1 MARAGEQSLS
11 LRIKLSG
18 LIKGRLLPWLMAAAT
33 AAALSLLINDARSAE
48 PPMQQQTPRSSPSNT
63 AQGMETITIEAQRE
77 KEKELKRQISKFVSS
92 AVFGYLHDSLERWDT
107 PICPLVA
114 GLPREKGEFMLARI
128 SQIARDSR
136 ALLGAEHCEPNLFV
150 VITNDPDHLVEKW
163 WKRDRRLLSTCNG
176 MGYVKEF
183 LHSKRPVRA
192 YYNAKFRS
200 TDGMVRDPSGL
211 SVIGLNFD
219 FSANPCVAGGAAGS
233 RLSYGAVQA
242 LTSVIIVVDSTR
254 TTDLTMGQ
262 IADYV
267 AMVGLAHIRLDA
279 DTGTASTI
287 LSLFRD
293 ADLRPQ
299 ELSVWDQSFLRSLYT
314 TSQSSVLQ
322 VNVIK
327 GRMFDQIVGH

>member
-1 MARAGEQSLS
+1 MR
-11 LRIKLSG
+11 R
-18 LIKGRLLPWLMAAAT
+18 
-33 AAALSLLINDARSAE
+33 
-48 PPMQQQTPRSSPSNT
+48 
-63 AQGMETITIEAQRE
+63 
-77 KEKELKRQISKFVSS
+77 
-92 AVFGYLHDSLERWDT
+92 YLHV
-107 PICPLVA
+107 PQVA
-114 GLPREKGEFMLARI
+114 A
-128 SQIARDSR
+128 
-136 ALLGAEHCEPNLFV
+136 V
-150 VITNDPDHLVEKW
+150 
-163 WKRDRRLLSTCNG
+163 
-176 MGYVKEF
+176 MG
-183 LHSKRPVRA
+183 
-192 YYNAKFRS
+192 
-200 TDGMVRDPSGL
+200 
-211 SVIGLNFD
+211 
-219 FSANPCVAGGAAGS
+219 PCVAGGAAGS

-254 TTDLTMGQ
+254 TTNLNMAQ

-327 GRMFDQIVGH
+327 GRMFDQIVRGVVVTRDVDSRRAGVGADGDRGNHRIAATAKGPEPTGNVAVTVLVAVAITDTLFEPEFVM